1 MKPSGK
7 KYVQQCKEI
16 INFFYRIETKS
27 KKLQAQESCE
37 PQKPNAIQTHHCTH
51 IQCKIENP
59 KSNSN
64 KNTSK

>member
-37 PQKPNAIQTHHCTH
+37 P
-51 IQCKIENP
+51 
-59 KSNSN
+59 
-64 KNTSK
+64 

>member
-16 INFFYRIETKS
+16 INFFIELKQNQ

-37 PQKPNAIQTHHCTH
+37 R
-51 IQCKIENP
+51 
-59 KSNSN
+59 
-64 KNTSK
+64 